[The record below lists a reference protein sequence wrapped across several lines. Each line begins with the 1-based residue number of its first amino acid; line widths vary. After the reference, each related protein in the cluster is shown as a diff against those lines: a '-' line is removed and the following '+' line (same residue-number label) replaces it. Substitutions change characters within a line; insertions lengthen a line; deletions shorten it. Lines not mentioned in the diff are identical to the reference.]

1 MGWWRLQDGGVIGD
15 GPADI
20 LDALERP
27 VETPSAIPP
36 KALREIRAC
45 YLQDFGRE
53 PTESE
58 LEALVE
64 FCR

>member
-15 GPADI
+15 GPANI
-20 LDALERP
+20 LDELAGRFEKLSD
-27 VETPSAIPP
+27 VPP
-36 KALREIRAC
+36 EALRQIRAC
-45 YLQDFGRE
+45 YREDLGRE